1 MDYRLTAALLDSLGI
16 ALCVF
21 DRQHRTVLWNQC
33 FLEFFPEHEGQVHV
47 GEPYA
52 DNLRR
57 FYRRR
62 LAPQDQ
68 QYLERYVSDGVA
80 RHASQGRP
88 YVFQHL
94 GRWLRVAAAP
104 SAEDGHRV
112 RVWVDLSGAAEQV
125 PAAAPLPGAVTTA
138 AATATAVDAAQAL
151 PATRFGEVLQVL
163 EHAGDG
169 TSVHGGDGRI
179 LFANAHFLSLYG
191 LASKACALGRTY
203 PELVRQRWAEDGTPQ
218 EHGARAEDLA
228 AALNDSLLFAGVPF
242 DVPLPGGRWVRVS
255 MNRLADGQTCAFHT
269 DISTDRRRHDEL
281 RALTDQ
287 LREESRHDALTGLQ
301 NRRGL
306 HGMVQSLSD
315 EAGPHGLLY
324 IDLDGFKAV
333 NDAAGHQAGDEVLCQ
348 VAGVL
353 RHTVR
358 QGDTLVRIGGDE
370 FVVVLQ
376 GCDAAQARAVGG
388 KLIEAI
394 ARQPFTAAGMAFHV
408 GASAGV
414 RIFSGHSDSP
424 DVVLHDADVA
434 CYRAKRNGRG
444 RVEVFGADA

>member
-1 MDYRLTAALLDSLGI
+1 MDYRLTATLLDSLGI
-16 ALCVF
+16 AMCVF
-21 DRQHRTVLWNQC
+21 DGQHRTLLWNQS
-33 FLEFFPEHEGQVHV
+33 FLEFFPEHEGHVHV
-47 GEPYA
+47 GESYA

-57 FYRRR
+57 FYRQR

-68 QYLERYVSDGVA
+68 QYLERYVADGVT

-94 GRWLRVAAAP
+94 GRWLRVAASPASP
-104 SAEDGHRV
+104 DGHRV
-112 RVWVDLSGAAEQV
+112 RVWVDLSGAIEQV
-125 PAAAPLPGAVTTA
+125 PAAAPALPPA
-138 AATATAVDAAQAL
+138 AAADVAAL
-151 PATRFGEVLQVL
+151 RATRYAEVLQLL
-163 EHAGDG
+163 EQAGDG
-169 TSVHGGDGRI
+169 TSVHDGAGRI
-179 LFANAHFLSLYG
+179 VFANAHFLSLYG
-191 LASKACALGRTY
+191 LEGRTGVLGRPY
-203 PELVRQRWAEDGTPQ
+203 PDVVRQRW
-218 EHGARAEDLA
+218 EHAASPEEYRARAEDLA
-228 AALNDSLLFAGVPF
+228 AALNDSVLFAGLPF

-255 MNRLADGQTCAFHT
+255 MNRLADGQICAFHT
-269 DISTDRRRHDEL
+269 DISTDRRRQDEL

-306 HGMVQSLSD
+306 HDTVQSLSGD
-315 EAGPHGLLY
+315 AGPHGLLY

-333 NDAAGHQAGDEVLCQ
+333 NDAAGHRAGDEVLRQ
-348 VAGVL
+348 VADVL
-353 RHTVR
+353 RQSVR

-376 GCDAAQARAVGG
+376 GCNAAQACGVADQIIR
-388 KLIEAI
+388 AI
-394 ARQPFTAAGMAFHV
+394 ARQPFTAAGASFHV
-408 GASAGV
+408 GASVGV